1 MSKLRG
7 SNVRGSGM
15 GDSCQSGPYSEEFYP
30 TMEENIDKKVHLFF
44 EYGKRLKGQIKAM
57 HEREL

>member
-1 MSKLRG
+1 M
-7 SNVRGSGM
+7 RGSGM

>member
-7 SNVRGSGM
+7 SGVRGSGAV
-15 GDSCQSGPYSEEFYP
+15 DSDKPGPYSEEFYP
-30 TMEENIDKKVHLFF
+30 KMEENIDKKVHLFF

-57 HEREL
+57 H